1 MTQMGRTGG
10 LATNKL
16 TSEYAAITQR
26 VGELNNQLSDISA
39 FAKTK
44 RSTVDLAA
52 SYETAKLKANEL
64 HQSLAQAKQFATQSQ
79 SALTAYRKELDGQTG
94 KATDAQKLK
103 LKLLGDQARAAQS
116 DITRLT
122 SEFKWAGASVKKL
135 DTQLQESR
143 LSLQTQRAELLKNGV
158 STSQLGSH
166 KSALI
171 SKLAQ
176 EQSRIDSLSKSYD
189 AYSRKQRQIGKA
201 NIQQTELRNQGA
213 SMHGEA
219 IGALGTAWAV
229 VNPLKA
235 AVQASS
241 AYRVELTR
249 IGNTSEMTR
258 EQSISM
264 GNELLKKSVE
274 FGVSADKLKG
284 GLGEMVAG
292 GIDPTTAMKTTGTMA
307 NVIKAYNADATE
319 VGSTNNSLITS
330 MGYAAEGLKRPWDI
344 LATSAAQ
351 GNFELKDLA
360 KWLPSLGASVKALG
374 STGDVGT
381 ATSAAFLQI
390 AKRGAGSADEAANN
404 YQNFLQKLS
413 SGTTEK
419 NAQDM
424 GFSIRDTMLKAKKE
438 GLDPVEAAVAKIKDM
453 TGGDQFKLAE
463 LFPDQQAQNFL
474 RPAIQNWADYK
485 KIKDGSLN
493 GDGKV
498 DKDAQKIAEES
509 AAISEKAGAAW
520 LHFKVAIG
528 DALTPVWNKVVTG
541 FTSFITVA
549 TNWVTEYPRVV
560 AGIFTIISA
569 FTAFRVGAF
578 ATRVAML
585 GWKLGVIGLRIKG
598 LSLVGMV
605 HRITGSIQALRLGLN
620 FSGRALI
627 RKNNLLGTLARSFS
641 HVSRFAGSAVG
652 AIKKFA
658 GTKLGK
664 GVGKGLGA
672 AAGAYGLYDIYKKDK
687 NAGAKNQTTGQ
698 KVASYAQGAMSGAA
712 IGMMFGPIGAAVGA
726 ALGLVYTAVVRN
738 WDKIKIT
745 TMTKLSE
752 LKASTIAKFDEI
764 SAWFSGLP
772 ARFTSYGSDIIQ
784 GLLNG
789 ITSKYDAVVGKIKS
803 LGTAISNAFT
813 SNPKIEVRSPS
824 RAFKRYGG
832 FITEGLGIGIDKG
845 AVRPLKA
852 IGAFA
857 SNLQQR
863 FKNRAGELSTSLSA
877 RMQNNAAELAQAHAQ
892 QAQSSTGAGSYV
904 IHYSPQISAPNG
916 NVEQIKDALR
926 LSQREFEA
934 MFERMVAGQARRAY

>member
-1 MTQMGRTGG
+1 MAAE
-10 LATNKL
+10 LAIVIKASAL
-16 TSEYAAITQR
+16 VGAASAAIN
-26 VGELNNQLSDISA
+26 G
-39 FAKTK
+39 
-44 RSTVDLAA
+44 
-52 SYETAKLKANEL
+52 
-64 HQSLAQAKQFATQSQ
+64 
-79 SALTAYRKELDGQTG
+79 
-94 KATDAQKLK
+94 
-103 LKLLGDQARAAQS
+103 LGGS
-116 DITRLT
+116 MTRLEHT
-122 SEFKWAGASVKKL
+122 SSLVTRAQGRLSQQINSGLGSSKTSVEQLQQRYNSLGKTL
-135 DTQLQESR
+135 DT
-143 LSLQTQRAELLKNGV
+143 LK
-158 STSQLGSH
+158 Q
-166 KSALI
+166 KQ
-171 SKLAQ
+171 SKLQNLNERKTALK
-176 EQSRIDSLSKSYD
+176 EQGGNLK
-189 AYSRKQRQIGKA
+189 
-201 NIQQTELRNQGA
+201 
-213 SMHGEA
+213 GEA
-219 IGALGTAWAV
+219 IGAAGVVMGV
-229 VNPLKA
+229 VNPMRA
-235 AVQASS
+235 AITASS
-241 AYRVELTR
+241 EYRVELTR
-249 IGNTSEMTR
+249 IGNTADMTR
-258 EQSISM
+258 EQSRSM
-264 GNELLKKSVE
+264 GNELLEQSVKY
-274 FGVSADKLKG
+274 GVAADKLKG

-292 GIDPTTAMKTTGTMA
+292 GIDPTTALKSIGSMA

-413 SGTTEK
+413 QGGTEK
-419 NAQDM
+419 NAKGM

-474 RPAIQNWADYK
+474 RPAIQNWEDYK
-485 KIKDGSLN
+485 KIKDASLN

-520 LHFKVAIG
+520 TRFKVVIG
-528 DALTPVWNKVVTG
+528 DALTPAWNKVLKG
-541 FTSFITVA
+541 FTKVANLVSDGVTKYPQLATGILIVVSALAAFRLGSFAVRAAMLLLKLGLLGGRLNLLKLTSALIQGKGVWQA
-549 TNWVTEYPRVV
+549 TR
-560 AGIFTIISA
+560 AGVGLLDRALVRSRGVLGTFARGFAHVSRFAGSAAGAIKKFGLSA
-569 FTAFRVGAF
+569 FSRTLLLQR
-578 ATRVAML
+578 
-585 GWKLGVIGLRIKG
+585 
-598 LSLVGMV
+598 
-605 HRITGSIQALRLGLN
+605 RLLD
-620 FSGRALI
+620 
-627 RKNNLLGTLARSFS
+627 TLARGFS
-641 HVSRFAGSAVG
+641 HVSRFAGSAAG

-712 IGMMFGPIGAAVGA
+712 IGMMFGPVGA
-726 ALGLVYTAVVRN
+726 AIGAVLGLIYTAVVRN
-738 WDKIKIT
+738 WDKIKLT

-752 LKASTIAKFDEI
+752 LKITTVAKFDELG
-764 SAWFSGLP
+764 AWFSGLP
-772 ARFTSYGSDIIQ
+772 ARFTAYGSDIIQ

-789 ITSKYDAVVGKIKS
+789 ISAKYDAVIGKIKS

-832 FITEGLGIGIDKG
+832 FITEGLGIGINKG

-877 RMQNNAAELAQAHAQ
+877 RMQNNAAELAQARTQ

-904 IHYSPQISAPNG
+904 IHYSPQISAPNATAG